1 MFDIMDFADWLNR
14 KDLEYRDGELYFAN
28 LNTLKIAEK
37 YNTPIYIINE
47 KMIRKRYKELK
58 DALNLRYK
66 RNRIYYAVKANTNL
80 SILKILRSEG
90 SYFDC
95 SSIGEIYASL
105 KSGISSDRIIY
116 TGNMFTNND
125 FEFAIDKD
133 VLINLD
139 SYSQL
144 IRLSKI
150 YENKGKDKRIV
161 SFRFNPEFGAG
172 HHPHTI
178 TAGKKIKFGILET
191 QMIKAYSK
199 AKELG
204 FKKYGIHQH
213 IGSGIIDAT
222 DYEKPIEKFLFIIEK
237 LVNELG
243 IQFEFVDFGGG
254 LGIPYHP
261 EANPLDLIKYS
272 EIVINNFKELVE
284 KGEIGEPF
292 LFLEPGRY
300 ISAEASILLTQINTI
315 KDNGFKLF
323 AGIDTGFNTLIRPIL
338 YGAYHHIINCNESEK
353 KNTLK
358 YDIVG
363 PICESG
369 DILGKERELPE
380 LNEGDYL
387 AILDVGAYGYT
398 MSSSYNSR
406 PRTAEVLI
414 SDGKIFKIRKEE
426 KIDDLVKSQIIP
438 KHLK

>member
-1 MFDIMDFADWLNR
+1 G
-14 KDLEYRDGELYFAN
+14 KLYFAN

-47 KMIRKRYKELK
+47 QMIRKRYKELK
-58 DALNLRYK
+58 NALNLRYK

-105 KSGISSDRIIY
+105 KSGVSSDRIIY

-150 YENKGKDKRIV
+150 YENKGKDKKIV

-261 EANPLDLIKYS
+261 EANPLDLTKYS
-272 EIVINNFKELVE
+272 EIVINRFKEIVE

-292 LFLEPGRY
+292 LFIEPGRY
-300 ISAEASILLTQINTI
+300 ISAEASIILAQINTI
-315 KDNGFKLF
+315 KDNGYKLF
-323 AGIDTGFNTLIRPIL
+323 AGLDAGFHTLIRPTM
-338 YGAYHHIINCNESEK
+338 YGSYHHILACK
-353 KNTLK
+353 KNKKETLK

-369 DILGKERELPE
+369 DVLGKERELPE
-380 LNEGDYL
+380 LSEGEYL
-387 AILDVGAYGYT
+387 AILDAGAYGFT
-398 MSSSYNSR
+398 MSSPYNSR
-406 PRTAEVLI
+406 PRPAELLI
-414 SDGKIFKIRKEE
+414 NDGNIYKIRDEE
-426 KIDDLVKSQIIP
+426 TFNNLIENQIIP